1 MSAINQINSSEHI
14 VVIAGPTASGK
25 SSIAMD
31 IAEKCESV
39 IINAD
44 SMQVYSDL
52 WILTARPSLSNMATK
67 PHALYGVIDG
77 GIRCN
82 VSLWLKYAKKEVEK
96 ARMEGR
102 LPILVGGTGLYLN
115 AARHGI
121 SEIPEVS
128 EQVHNE
134 AVSLHKK
141 IGGNS
146 FKNLLGRFDGA
157 LASRLADGDSQRL
170 IRAMEVFWQTGKPL
184 SKWQAQPLVGA
195 ISGEF
200 INIAHLPPR
209 QIVYESIHQ
218 RVLEMFEKGVVDEVK
233 LLLERNLDK
242 SLPVMKALGVR
253 HIASYLDSSREIDA
267 VISNI
272 VQDTR
277 NYAKRQFTWF
287 NNNFISEIV
296 STKKYSKRFVSEIFS
311 KIPN

>member
-52 WILTARPSLSNMATK
+52 SILTARPSLSNMANK

-82 VSLWLKYAKKEVEK
+82 VSLWLKYARKEVEK
-96 ARMEGR
+96 ARMEGQ

-128 EQVHNE
+128 EQVHNK

-146 FKNLLGRFDGA
+146 FKNLLRRFDGA
-157 LASRLADGDSQRL
+157 LASRLAD
-170 IRAMEVFWQTGKPL
+170 
-184 SKWQAQPLVGA
+184 
-195 ISGEF
+195 
-200 INIAHLPPR
+200 
-209 QIVYESIHQ
+209 
-218 RVLEMFEKGVVDEVK
+218 
-233 LLLERNLDK
+233 
-242 SLPVMKALGVR
+242 
-253 HIASYLDSSREIDA
+253 
-267 VISNI
+267 
-272 VQDTR
+272 
-277 NYAKRQFTWF
+277 
-287 NNNFISEIV
+287 
-296 STKKYSKRFVSEIFS
+296 
-311 KIPN
+311 